1 MQQQQPTAAQ
11 TIDQVTKA
19 LNQSIAQ
26 RAELH
31 DQLAANEKQ
40 VLALRN
46 LVQGVELGKKLAAD
60 AAEAAAKAAVPQP
73 SE

>member
-1 MQQQQPTAAQ
+1 MQQQPSAAQ
-11 TIDQVTKA
+11 TIEQINKA

-31 DQLAANEKQ
+31 DQLQANEKQ
-40 VLALRN
+40 VLSLRN
-46 LVQGVELGKKLAAD
+46 LMQGVELGKKLAAD
-60 AAEAAAKAAVPQP
+60 EAAAAAKAAVPQP